1 MRTFFPPVILP
12 VSSTFHQQIPSDF
25 TQTNLLDKNIITM
38 EKAKQA
44 VSNFLSQ
51 DGKHKTT
58 VDEEVRKPVV
68 DEHVLPKQ
76 HEEVITAV
84 DKEVHQDHHQTI
96 VQPVKNREVLSVDSF
111 PLPFSPHSI
120 QPVLIIPLPQAR
132 EAHLQCRPRGSQDH

>member
-1 MRTFFPPVILP
+1 
-12 VSSTFHQQIPSDF
+12 
-25 TQTNLLDKNIITM
+25 M

-96 VQPVKNREVLSVDSF
+96 VQPVKDREVLSVDSS
-111 PLPFSPHSI
+111 PALPPV
-120 QPVLIIPLPQAR
+120 QPVLIIVSHPQAR